1 MCTSEIRERIAA
13 RRNKGVSKL
22 SSGGYEGGGAFAT
35 KAMALPSSR
44 RRSARLPQVPLL
56 GIDEDGAI

>member
-1 MCTSEIRERIAA
+1 MCTSEIRERMAT
-13 RRNKGVSKL
+13 RRGLRGL